1 MPSCPICDKVYVRE
15 SPYQRHVTVCKFM
28 PPTAAAAN
36 IADEIINS
44 PEINPVMPIKIKAVR
59 TISLVKLLI

>member
-1 MPSCPICDKVYVRE
+1 M
-15 SPYQRHVTVCKFM
+15 
-28 PPTAAAAN
+28 AAAAN

-44 PEINPVMPIKIKAVR
+44 PEINPVMPIKIRAVS